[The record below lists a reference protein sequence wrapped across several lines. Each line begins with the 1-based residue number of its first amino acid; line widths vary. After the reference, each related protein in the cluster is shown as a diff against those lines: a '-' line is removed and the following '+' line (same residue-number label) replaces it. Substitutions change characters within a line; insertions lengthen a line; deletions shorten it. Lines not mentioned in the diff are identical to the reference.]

1 MELNLYG
8 LEGSILLKMEAGEPI
23 TTTSKATREAKAR
36 LEAKGLIENDALTE
50 LGTSEAESRKRFV
63 GAVRDVYDLKP
74 GGGYLRDIHLVYEP
88 ISPFSY
94 AWNWCGLHG
103 VSTVKTDPRK
113 GTAFFDIEETNF
125 WLEGS
130 SLSAEE
136 ITFNMPTPETTK
148 AWANGDT
155 ISLDGSKIWEIN
167 DLYFR
172 FFLDLKEDCFYDILN
187 LAAFQTWLIMDERQF
202 VSCFFIAVTGA
213 YGGGKSVSCEALIFI
228 GRHGK
233 IANPS
238 IAYLGRAMERLG
250 FTIFMDE
257 FDIVVENDP
266 EMGRLARMC
275 QRRGQSYDRATKSG
289 VPQSFTVF
297 GPWIMS
303 VHGMLEDALA
313 TRTIPITTEETSN
326 PDVPVVNPE
335 KLRMGQQIYDHMWM
349 WYMDNLDY
357 ISHKTERDQE
367 FDFDLEALMNE
378 LVIKVA
384 DDGVPYVTVDQK
396 GSNIDQV
403 DGHIETNHMYILP
416 NRSNT
421 SNRSN
426 GANMVKQKIYDLRK
440 TVAAS
445 ILSACTE
452 KQKRI
457 IKASAGRNIELMVTT
472 FKIANIINVNADESI
487 MRAFEIKKEVEEEA
501 REIGVIGH
509 LRDHLVNL
517 YNNRRTME
525 NYWTREGF
533 FMISNLECYNEFTPF
548 LHRREQA
555 GVTPHEFS
563 QALKELGYIKPT
575 SRRKMNVKTLQE
587 LNDNDTKKTVRIA
600 NVYTDAV
607 QRKLG
612 IKTEQPDFGQ
622 RTLQDNFDTPPMPV
636 DGDGEEVKASPSI
649 KIEKKCASCG
659 IPLNNQTGMIFDNMR
674 MHYYCSS
681 CWQAE
686 KRARDGE

>member
-8 LEGSILLKMEAGEPI
+8 LEAAILLKIEAGEPI
-23 TTTSKATREAKAR
+23 TTTSKATREAKKR
-36 LEAKGLIENDALTE
+36 LEEKGLIENDELTE
-50 LGTSEAESRKRFV
+50 LGKSEAESRKRFV
-63 GAVRDVYDLKP
+63 GAVRDVYDLQP

-113 GTAFFDIEETNF
+113 GTAFFDVEGTNF
-125 WLEGS
+125 WLEGN

-148 AWANGDT
+148 AWANGDI
-155 ISLDGSKIWEIN
+155 ISLSGDKIWEIN
-167 DLYFR
+167 NAYFR

-187 LAAFQTWLIMDERQF
+187 LAAFQSWLVMDERQF

-213 YGGGKSVSCEALIFI
+213 YGGGKSVSCEALIFL

-250 FTIFMDE
+250 FTVFMDE

-289 VPQSFTVF
+289 VPQSFAVF
-297 GPWIMS
+297 GPWVMS
-303 VHGMLEDALA
+303 IHGMLEDALA

-335 KLRMGQQIYDHMWM
+335 KLRMGQEIYDHMWM

-357 ISHKTERDQE
+357 VSYKTERDRD
-367 FDFDLEALMNE
+367 FSFDLETLMNE
-378 LVIKVA
+378 LVVKIA
-384 DDGVPYVTVDQK
+384 DDGGSYVTFDHLTQF
-396 GSNIDQV
+396 DQV
-403 DGHIETNHMYILP
+403 DTHIETNQMYIYP
-416 NRSNT
+416 DKSNKSNT
-421 SNRSN
+421 ANRSN
-426 GANMVKQKIYDLRK
+426 GVKQKIYDLRE

-445 ILSACTE
+445 ILSTCTE
-452 KQKRI
+452 KQKKI
-457 IKASAGRNIELMVTT
+457 IKASAGRNIELMTTT
-472 FKIANIINVNADESI
+472 FKIANIIGVDADESI
-487 MRAFEIKKEVEEEA
+487 RKAFEIKKDVEEEA

-509 LRDHLVNL
+509 LRDHLVSL
-517 YNNRRTME
+517 YNNRKSME
-525 NYWTREGF
+525 NYWTQEGH
-533 FMISNLECYNEFTPF
+533 FMVSNLECYNEFTPF
-548 LHRREQA
+548 LHKREQPSI
-555 GVTPHEFS
+555 TPHEFS

-587 LNDNDTKKTVRIA
+587 INDNEAKKTIRIA
-600 NVYTDAV
+600 NIYTEAV

-612 IKTEQPDFGQ
+612 ITTQQPDFGQ
-622 RTLQDNFDTPPMPV
+622 RTLQDDYEPPRPL
-636 DGDGEEVKASPSI
+636 DEEGEEIKFSPSI

-659 IPLNNQTGMIFDNMR
+659 IPLNDQTGIVFDNVR
-674 MHYYCSS
+674 MHYYCSP
-681 CWQAE
+681 CWAAE